1 MNKQFKYYSFFSQNL
16 HFFVENLALHR
27 PTFELYP
34 LSSTN
39 PSGKL
44 VDGMKSNLAYAGGQC
59 TATLENKEIAM
70 WRVDLER
77 ISQVERIVVYART
90 DNKKWGNL

>member
-1 MNKQFKYYSFFSQNL
+1 MNKQFKYFSFLSKFT
-16 HFFVENLALHR
+16 FFVENLALHR
-27 PTFELYP
+27 PTTELYP
-34 LSSTN
+34 FSSKN

-70 WRVDLER
+70 WKVDLER

>member
-1 MNKQFKYYSFFSQNL
+1 MNKQFKYFSFLSKFT
-16 HFFVENLALHR
+16 FFVENLAALHR
-27 PTFELYP
+27 PTTELYP
-34 LSSTN
+34 FSSKN